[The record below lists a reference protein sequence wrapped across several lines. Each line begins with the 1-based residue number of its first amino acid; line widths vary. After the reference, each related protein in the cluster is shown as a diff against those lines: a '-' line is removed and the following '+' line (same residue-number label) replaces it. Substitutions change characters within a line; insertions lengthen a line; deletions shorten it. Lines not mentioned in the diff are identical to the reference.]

1 MTPDT
6 AQDVVPER
14 ISDLLS
20 ERATLREWIERV
32 EERRDDV
39 RPAVYQRVR
48 GDYLERLEGVESAL
62 ATHRSDLEESLAT
75 HRSAVEELQEE
86 REDRAARLE
95 EAELRHAVG
104 ELDEE
109 EWGERESALRG
120 ELDGYEE
127 RLEEERSAAVR
138 LEEVLEELESV
149 GERGPAPEA
158 STTKE
163 AGAPA
168 SEPEPPASG
177 QEPSPPE
184 AKEAEAPVSAEEAPG
199 SDREAPEP
207 EGGPEAEE
215 DELDFL
221 ESLAWDEEGLDT
233 LSLML
238 DEDEEEGEGDDSRDG
253 GAG

>member
-1 MTPDT
+1 MTTDT

-20 ERATLREWIERV
+20 ERATLHQWIERV
-32 EERRDDV
+32 EERREDV
-39 RPAVYQRVR
+39 RPAVYRRVR
-48 GDYLERLEGVESAL
+48 DDYVDRLDEVEGAL
-62 ATHRSDLEESLAT
+62 ATHRTDLEESLAT
-75 HRSAVEELQEE
+75 HRSALEELEEE

-95 EAELRHAVG
+95 EVELRHAVG

-120 ELDGYEE
+120 ELDEYEA

-149 GERGPAPEA
+149 GEGEAALEPEPAT
-158 STTKE
+158 SE

-168 SEPEPPASG
+168 VSEPEPSPPNAEDAPAS
-177 QEPSPPE
+177 EPSPPE
-184 AKEAEAPVSAEEAPG
+184 AETG
-199 SDREAPEP
+199 SGDQ
-207 EGGPEAEE
+207 E

-233 LSLML
+233 LSLTL
-238 DEDEEEGEGDDSRDG
+238 DEEEEEGEGDEPRDG